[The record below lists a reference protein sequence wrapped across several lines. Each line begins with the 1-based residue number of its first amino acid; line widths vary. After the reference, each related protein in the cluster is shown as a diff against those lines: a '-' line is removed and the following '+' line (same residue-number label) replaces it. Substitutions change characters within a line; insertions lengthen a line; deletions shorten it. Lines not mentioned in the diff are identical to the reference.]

1 MITIPGTP
9 SNHATMYL
17 MMISPPSG
25 VVSRAICAYFVQH
38 PCRTRVLVG
47 IPLHAPRAA
56 EHCQLTRAN

>member
-17 MMISPPSG
+17 MMISPLPALL
-25 VVSRAICAYFVQH
+25 REAICAYLFQH